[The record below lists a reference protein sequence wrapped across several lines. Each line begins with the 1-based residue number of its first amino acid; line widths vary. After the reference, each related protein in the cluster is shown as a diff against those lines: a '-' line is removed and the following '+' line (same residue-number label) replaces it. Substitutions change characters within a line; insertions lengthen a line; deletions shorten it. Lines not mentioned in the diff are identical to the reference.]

1 MPVLIGT
8 SGWQYRH
15 WKEAFY
21 PAGVPQKQWLEFY
34 AQRFQIVELNNSF
47 YHLPKA
53 EFFTSWAQ
61 RTPSD
66 FIIAAKVSRYLTHIK
81 RLKEPAE
88 PVARFMANASC
99 LGSKLGPVLLQLP
112 PTLQAD
118 LPALDETLAQFPDS
132 VRVAVEFRHPSWF
145 TPETQKLL
153 EAHSAACCLGDRDG
167 EPVTPVWRTT
177 EWTFVRW
184 HHGLSRPP
192 PCYKRKDMTEWAQR
206 IAGLWSRDEDVYAF
220 FNNDPRGCALRDA
233 SVFAEEAE
241 KAGLLPT
248 RVPARDEVKI
258 V

>member
-21 PAGVPQKQWLEFY
+21 PQGVPQKAWLEFY

-53 EFFTSWAQ
+53 ESFASWAQ
-61 RTPSD
+61 RTPED
-66 FIIAAKVSRYLTHIK
+66 FIVAAKVSRYLTHIK
-81 RLKEPAE
+81 RLKDPEE
-88 PVARFMANASC
+88 PVARFMKNASC

-118 LPALDETLAQFPDS
+118 LAALDATLTQFPDT
-132 VRVAVEFRHPSWF
+132 VRVAVEFRHSSWF
-145 TPETQKLL
+145 TLETKRLL
-153 EAHSAACCLGDRDG
+153 EAHRAACCLADRDAD
-167 EPVTPVWRTT
+167 PVTPLWRTA
-177 EWTFVRW
+177 EWSFVRW

-192 PCYKRKDMTEWAQR
+192 PCYKRKDMAEWAKR
-206 IAGLWSRDEDVYAF
+206 IAGSWSSEEDVYAF

-233 SVFAEEAE
+233 YVFAEEARE
-241 KAGLLPT
+241 VGLAPT
-248 RVPARDEVKI
+248 RVPAKDEVKI
-258 V
+258 I

>member
-1 MPVLIGT
+1 MPVYIGT

-21 PAGVPQKQWLEFY
+21 PQGVPQKGWLEFY
-34 AQRFQIVELNNSF
+34 AQRFQTVELNNSF

-53 EFFTSWAQ
+53 ESFASWAE
-61 RTPSD
+61 RTPAD
-66 FIIAAKVSRYLTHIK
+66 FIVAAKVSRYLTHIK
-81 RLKEPAE
+81 RLKDPAE
-88 PVARFMANASC
+88 PVSRFMKNASF
-99 LGSKLGPVLLQLP
+99 LGSKLGPLLLQLP

-118 LPALDETLAQFPDS
+118 LPALDQTLAEFPAP

-145 TPETQKLL
+145 TPETKKLL
-153 EAHSAACCLGDRDG
+153 ETRGAACCLADRDG
-167 EPVTPVWRTT
+167 KPVTELWRTAD
-177 EWTFVRW
+177 WGFVRW

-192 PCYKRKDMTEWAQR
+192 PCYRRKDMTEWAQR
-206 IAGLWSRDEDVYAF
+206 IAGLWSPEEDVYAF

-233 SVFAEEAE
+233 AVFARETEAV
-241 KAGLLPT
+241 GLRPT